1 MVIIMFSVKTMTENE
16 IEILK
21 SKFICHLYPVK
32 NLIEVNKI
40 LSQIRKEYHDAS
52 HNCYAYV
59 IGQNKELQKCSDDGE
74 PQKTAGSPM
83 LNALLMN
90 DLTNVLAVV
99 TRYFGGTLLGAGGLT
114 RAYSSSVV
122 ECINKAKLYEICQMM
137 RFVISIDYTQYS
149 LLEEELKKHDII
161 NEMFGSTIDITLGVA
176 LNKINEFKSVF
187 TSVTRGKGI
196 IKEDNLYIGLKST
209 ERDM

>member
-1 MVIIMFSVKTMTENE
+1 MLSIKEEYENE

-21 SKFICHLYPVK
+21 SRFICHLYPVK
-32 NLIEVNKI
+32 NIIEVNNI
-40 LSQIRKEYHDAS
+40 LSKVRKKYNDAT

-59 IGQNKELQKCSDDGE
+59 IGDMKQLQKCSDDGE
-74 PQKTAGSPM
+74 PQKTAGAPM

-114 RAYSSSVV
+114 RAYSNSVV
-122 ECINKAKLYEICQMM
+122 ECINKANLYELCLMT

-149 LLEEELKKHDII
+149 LLEDELRNHDII
-161 NEMFGSTIDITLGVA
+161 NEVFGYSIAITFGI
-176 LNKINEFKSVF
+176 KQDEISHFKNVF
-187 TSVTRGKGI
+187 TSITRGHGI
-196 IKEDNLYIGLKST
+196 LKEDNTYLGLKP
-209 ERDM
+209 RK

>member
-1 MVIIMFSVKTMTENE
+1 MLSIKEEYENE

-21 SKFICHLYPVK
+21 SRFICHLYPVK
-32 NLIEVNKI
+32 NIIEVNNI
-40 LSQIRKEYHDAS
+40 LSKVRKKYNDAT

-59 IGQNKELQKCSDDGE
+59 IGDMKQLQKCSDDGE
-74 PQKTAGSPM
+74 PQKTAGAPM

-114 RAYSSSVV
+114 RAYSNSVV
-122 ECINKAKLYEICQMM
+122 ECINKANLYELCLMT

-149 LLEEELKKHDII
+149 LLEDELRNHDII
-161 NEMFGSTIDITLGVA
+161 NEVFGSSIDITLGI
-176 LNKINEFKSVF
+176 KQDEISHFKNVF
-187 TSVTRGKGI
+187 TSITRGHGI
-196 IKEDNLYIGLKST
+196 LKEDNTYLGLKP
-209 ERDM
+209 RK